1 MRQTFGFVFAC
12 LLFFSLSGPYAL
24 GRPAIRPPVVAGHSI
39 EQIALSDE
47 KITQYLAAA
56 PALTAILAKVGKVPA
71 QEPDPHLLADLN
83 ATARHYGF
91 ADYTDYGLVADNI
104 VWILTGID
112 PLSGKFIGI
121 TAVTREQAAM
131 VVADKSL
138 SAKEHKRRIEILH
151 AQILTAAPVKFA
163 DNVSLV
169 TKYYDQLLTLKQD

>member
-1 MRQTFGFVFAC
+1 MCQRFGFVLAC
-12 LLFFSLSGPYAL
+12 LLLFSLSGPHAL
-24 GRPAIRPPVVAGHSI
+24 GKPAIRVPFVAGHAI

-47 KITQYLAAA
+47 KITQYIAAA
-56 PALTAILAKVGKVPA
+56 PALTAILADVGNEAVK
-71 QEPDPHLLADLN
+71 EPDPHLLAELN
-83 ATARHYGF
+83 AAARHYGF
-91 ADYTDYGLVADNI
+91 ADYADYGLVADNV

-112 PLSGKFIGI
+112 PLSRKFIGI
-121 TAVTREQAAM
+121 TAVTHEQAAV

>member
-1 MRQTFGFVFAC
+1 MRQRFGFVFAC
-12 LLFFSLSGPYAL
+12 LLLFSQSGPPAL
-24 GRPAIRPPVVAGHSI
+24 GKPAIRAAVIAGHSI

-56 PALTAILAKVGKVPA
+56 PALMAILAEVGNGAAK
-71 QEPDPHLLADLN
+71 EPDPHLLADLN

-91 ADYTDYGLVADNI
+91 ADYADYALVADNI

-112 PLSGKFIGI
+112 PLSRKFIGI
-121 TAVTREQAAM
+121 PAVTHEQAAV

>member
-1 MRQTFGFVFAC
+1 MRPRFGFVFAC
-12 LLFFSLSGPYAL
+12 LLFFLQPPHAFGK
-24 GRPAIRPPVVAGHSI
+24 PAIRPPVVTGHAI

-56 PALTAILAKVGKVPA
+56 PALTAILAEVGNAPG
-71 QEPDPHLLADLN
+71 QEPEPHLLAELN

-91 ADYTDYGLVADNI
+91 ADYADYGLVADNI